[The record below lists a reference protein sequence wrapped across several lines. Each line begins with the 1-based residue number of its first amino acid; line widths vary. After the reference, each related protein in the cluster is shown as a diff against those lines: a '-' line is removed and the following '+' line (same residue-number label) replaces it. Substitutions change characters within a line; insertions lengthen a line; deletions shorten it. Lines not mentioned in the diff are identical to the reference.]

1 MRRPMPYAS
10 ALNGLRA
17 ALRNLT
23 GGSAPTAVPL
33 WRTYSLHGAKATM
46 LSWARQL
53 AAPEDMRREQGHH
66 KVDGGKSSVRL
77 YSRDDVWGPLRL
89 QVGVVQALHSGWRP
103 LSPQARGAL
112 PSIPEAPIDLPP
124 HQIMYVL
131 PPPCACQTSHCRTQ
145 QLLRRMQTTHAS
157 LGGTMQNSP
166 NRRGTMRMVRPR
178 RPSLRIPVIPAPAP
192 HPPVRGGQTQAW
204 QAIQVRPPAQVP
216 PRGGTPPT

>member
-1 MRRPMPYAS
+1 MDFLIPDVLPGRSPAEGILLRRPMPYAS

-23 GGSAPTAVPL
+23 GGSASSAVPL

-112 PSIPEAPIDLPP
+112 PPIPEAPVDLPP

-131 PPPCACQTSHCRTQ
+131 PPLA
-145 QLLRRMQTTHAS
+145 L
-157 LGGTMQNSP
+157 
-166 NRRGTMRMVRPR
+166 VRP
-178 RPSLRIPVIPAPAP
+178 VIVARSSFFGRCKPL
-192 HPPVRGGQTQAW
+192 T
-204 QAIQVRPPAQVP
+204 
-216 PRGGTPPT
+216 PRGGEQCRTTRTNGGRCAWCGPAARAFGFQ